1 MDKFAIEFTFLFIT
15 EGFQVPLIR
24 IWSKSAATASLT
36 LFIELF
42 LFFFGIAH
50 FLKLIRC
57 KREKFSLFS
66 ANHIL
71 IWSSAG
77 NFRSMCTIFNSAGI
91 PDFSLGDLSLSF
103 DHYHYNLS
111 SNEIYTLYNTFT
123 CYITHYVIDLK
134 YVKALKIMTLVSLI
148 MQNNYFD
155 FLNYNLYNIIEL
167 YKTLHNKTDFDWIPA
182 PS

>member
-1 MDKFAIEFTFLFIT
+1 
-15 EGFQVPLIR
+15 
-24 IWSKSAATASLT
+24 
-36 LFIELF
+36 
-42 LFFFGIAH
+42 
-50 FLKLIRC
+50 
-57 KREKFSLFS
+57 
-66 ANHIL
+66 
-71 IWSSAG
+71 
-77 NFRSMCTIFNSAGI
+77 MCTIFNSAGI

-111 SNEIYTLYNTFT
+111 SNEICTLYNTFA

-155 FLNYNLYNIIEL
+155 FLNHNLYNIIEL